1 MRLPP
6 RIYVPAL
13 AAGLTALVIGLV
25 FLWQIQQ
32 SVQVIESGFFGARP
46 QTSLTS
52 IGTGRKRGTVISGSQ
67 ALVLLREGE
76 LLELQGEWEKAEQKY
91 QESVANGGGLPSLR
105 RLAAIQMQRRKF
117 DDARKTIQTIRN
129 NDSDADDA
137 KMLEGLLELRSGAVK
152 KAKNIFQSMRS
163 LPQGQYGLGLVAIA
177 ENEHERATALLTDA
191 AASAGSDT
199 QSSARILLDAYRE
212 FSLFADKQDEHLLAL
227 LARAL
232 AQVNEC
238 EIALPL
244 AQKATQ
250 SLPSYRDAFLVKGYC
265 ELVTERTSQALAT
278 FERAYAIDSEKPEI
292 QYFLA
297 RTYKAMNDTRN
308 AITFLQYAIINGFK
322 PERDAREL
330 LAAYAIDASD
340 TALALEQYAAII
352 EDAPEDISATE
363 TYVSLA
369 IRIPGKSED
378 AYQAAL
384 SLKKRLPND
393 PNALALLAEASQA
406 SGKREEAANN
416 AEAAL
421 RLDPKNTRAKTVV
434 ERLKMPQ

>member
-1 MRLPP
+1 M
-6 RIYVPAL
+6 
-13 AAGLTALVIGLV
+13 
-25 FLWQIQQ
+25 
-32 SVQVIESGFFGARP
+32 
-46 QTSLTS
+46 
-52 IGTGRKRGTVISGSQ
+52 
-67 ALVLLREGE
+67 
-76 LLELQGEWEKAEQKY
+76 
-91 QESVANGGGLPSLR
+91 
-105 RLAAIQMQRRKF
+105 
-117 DDARKTIQTIRN
+117 
-129 NDSDADDA
+129 
-137 KMLEGLLELRSGAVK
+137 
-152 KAKNIFQSMRS
+152 
-163 LPQGQYGLGLVAIA
+163 
-177 ENEHERATALLTDA
+177 
-191 AASAGSDT
+191 
-199 QSSARILLDAYRE
+199 
-212 FSLFADKQDEHLLAL
+212 LAL

-421 RLDPKNTRAKTVV
+421 RLDPKNTRAKTVL